1 MVDELKELVAV
12 VNSLPQ
18 LALWV
23 AVGFWA
29 YKVIIIGSVYGVIKL
44 AINKGYAAYTQ
55 PRNADMTTVLDGTTY
70 YFNKLALIDQLTRIL
85 PSKHER
91 QDEAI
96 QWLSEAITAKIEKD
110 GPPKK

>member
-1 MVDELKELVAV
+1 MVDELKELIAV

-44 AINKGYAAYTQ
+44 AINKAYS
-55 PRNADMTTVLDGTTY
+55 AMTRPGS
-70 YFNKLALIDQLTRIL
+70 
-85 PSKHER
+85 PE
-91 QDEAI
+91 
-96 QWLSEAITAKIEKD
+96 IEHMI
-110 GPPKK
+110 